1 MTRCALAIAG
11 RQASGL
17 WLVRAGAA
25 WRKPGKNRYGARR
38 SECRQRKR
46 CVALGGSTRWLR
58 EEVERRL
65 LKKSDYRTLR
75 ALDQAIRELAAD
87 PPADAAP
94 ARPPKE

>member
-46 CVALGGSTRWLR
+46 CVTLGWLDPMR
-58 EEVERRL
+58 RASGNDTQLLYAADGHLLSRRPEQTPPLVIAFRPRRL
-65 LKKSDYRTLR
+65 D
-75 ALDQAIRELAAD
+75 I
-87 PPADAAP
+87 
-94 ARPPKE
+94 